1 MQALIHSR
9 AYVETDQNDDS
20 EQKKM
25 SFTVTIHVV
34 PASGMQ
40 KVVLAKN
47 GTIKVYLTSQPE
59 KGRANKEL
67 IKFLA
72 RVLCI
77 PQQAIAI
84 LKGDTARTKKL
95 LIEGQYTYDSFLK
108 KLNVLPGE
116 AQTKIFD

>member
-1 MQALIHSR
+1 
-9 AYVETDQNDDS
+9 
-20 EQKKM
+20 M
-25 SFTVTIHVV
+25 SFTVTINVV

-59 KGRANKEL
+59 RGRANKEL

-108 KLNVLPGE
+108 KLNVLPDQ